1 MSKIR
6 YLIDENTTRVIADQL
21 LRLRPEIDIL
31 VVGDDFAP
39 ARGTLD
45 PEILVWMEQKG
56 YSLITRNRKS
66 MPVHLTDHLHAGC
79 HIPGIFTF
87 THGAPL
93 GLVIETL
100 LLVWEASEPGEYQD
114 QIVFIPF

>member
-21 LRLRPEIDIL
+21 LRLRSEIDIL

-39 ARGTLD
+39 TRGTLD
-45 PEILVWMEQKG
+45 PEILVWMEQEG

-66 MPVHLTDHLHAGC
+66 MPVHLKDHLQAGR

-87 THGAPL
+87 THGAPP

-100 LLVWEASEPGEYQD
+100 LLVWEASEPDEYQD